1 MRNCRLSFY
10 KLFLS
15 PLLLSFTQHTYTPC
29 LKNAPPC
36 CYGLPLPVSLL
47 TVLVSLTFQRPVN
60 ATFRPRSTICLEI
73 YSLTPSLYI
82 PSTDTNFGLI
92 SHRPKSRLRPNQTIV
107 TMGWRVFET
116 QCTYSDS
123 CIWLGPFFRDM
134 NNHSF
139 SRISKL
145 NYIKYG
151 QYTALHNF
159 VLDFKYV
166 APFRNYAD

>member
-1 MRNCRLSFY
+1 MAQTCAIVDCHFINSFSLPCFSVSPNILIHRVSKTRHPVVMVCRYLWVCW
-10 KLFLS
+10 LCWC
-15 PLLLSFTQHTYTPC
+15 LLLFSGQH
-29 LKNAPPC
+29 
-36 CYGLPLPVSLL
+36 
-47 TVLVSLTFQRPVN
+47 N

-151 QYTALHNF
+151 QYTG
-159 VLDFKYV
+159 
-166 APFRNYAD
+166 R